1 MEMLEKKKSNR
12 FRRLATAAAFASL
25 FSYAATLFVTPAS
38 NNEIA
43 RTYSASLAM
52 LARLA
57 LAIMVGFLSAVL
69 FAGWYSDRRGKL
81 PVIFAGCISMTLGL
95 TIFGSAPS
103 FDLLTIASFLMGLG
117 GGLSEST
124 CMALVADLYHES
136 RRTAMANLSQASFG
150 VGAVV
155 SPLVVGWL
163 LRSGINFR
171 IGYFGTA
178 LVCAVSAAIA
188 FAALSMRCE
197 IPRVDNNTN
206 TRWKSLIGDS
216 LVMMLALGIMLYV
229 GAEIGQSQWLAVYF
243 RQNLGAK
250 SELAAWSL
258 SFMWFGILTG
268 RVAGALVSKLISEI
282 VLIRLCLIF
291 SALSQSVLL
300 LTNSPVCG
308 LVFVFFLGFFLGPVF
323 PTIVSCASGAHPL
336 QSGTITSIVV
346 AAGALGAAIFPPAI
360 GWAADFIGLKTALWT
375 CMAILLID
383 AGMFF
388 AMRGECRH

>member
-1 MEMLEKKKSNR
+1 MEKPQKRKSDR
-12 FRRLATAAAFASL
+12 FRRLATAAAFAGL

-43 RTYSASLAM
+43 QTYGASLGM

-57 LAIMVGFLSAVL
+57 LAVMVGFLSAVL

-81 PVIFAGCISMTLGL
+81 PTILAGCISMALGL
-95 TIFGSAPS
+95 SIFGSAS
-103 FDLLTIASFLMGLG
+103 NFDLLTFASFLMGLG

-124 CMALVADLYHES
+124 CMALIADLYHES
-136 RRTAMANLSQASFG
+136 HWTAMANLSQAAFG
-150 VGAVV
+150 VGAVI

-163 LRSGINFR
+163 LRLGVDFR

-178 LVCAVSAAIA
+178 FVCAVSAAIA

-197 IPRVDNNTN
+197 IPCVESDAN
-206 TRWKSLIGDS
+206 TRWRDLVGSS
-216 LVMMLALGIMLYV
+216 LVLMLAFGIMLYV

-243 RQNLGAK
+243 RQGLNAK
-250 SELAAWSL
+250 RELAAWSL

-268 RVAGALVSKLISEI
+268 RVAGALASRLVSEI
-282 VLIRLCLIF
+282 TIIRLCLIL
-291 SALSQSVLL
+291 SALSQSALL
-300 LTNSPVCG
+300 LISSSVWG
-308 LVFVFFLGFFLGPVF
+308 LVCVFLLGFFLGPVF
-323 PTIVSCASGAHPL
+323 PTIVSCASGAYPS
-336 QSGTITSIVV
+336 QSGTVTSIVV

-360 GWAADFIGLKTALWT
+360 GWTADFVGLKTALWT

-383 AGMFF
+383 AGMFIT
-388 AMRGECRH
+388 MRSVCRR